1 MKQVYIID
9 ALRTPIGSFGG
20 NLQTLSA
27 TKLGA
32 IVIKKLVE
40 KSGIDIQLIDEV
52 IMGNV
57 LQAGVG
63 QAPARQTSKFANL
76 SDSTICTTVNKVCA
90 SGMKAINMAT
100 QSILLGDAD
109 VIIAGGMESMS
120 NTPFYNNSIRWGNK
134 LGNVILEDGIMK
146 DGLTD
151 VYNQTAMG
159 VAAELCATNYNI
171 NREEQDH
178 FAVMS
183 YKKSIAAWENDLFLN
198 EVVPIEINERNN
210 IKIINKDEE
219 PYKVNFD
226 KIVALKSVFKKEGT
240 VTAANASKINDGA
253 AAALLMSDE
262 KANEL
267 NLKPLA
273 VIRGYADAEQSPDL
287 FTTTPTLAIQKLL
300 KKVDLSIDDI
310 DYFELNEAFSV
321 VGIANGNL
329 LNINPL
335 KLNVHGGAVA
345 LGHPL
350 GCSGARIVVT
360 LAHILKNRKAKY
372 GVAAICNGGGGASA
386 ILIENIF

>member
-20 NLQTLSA
+20 SLQSLSA

-40 KSGIDIQLIDEV
+40 KTKIDSNIINEV

-63 QAPARQTSKFANL
+63 QAPARQAAIFAQL
-76 SDSTICTTVNKVCA
+76 PDSVICTTINKVCA
-90 SGMKAINMAT
+90 SGMKAINIGVQA
-100 QSILLGDAD
+100 ILLGDAD

-134 LGNVILEDGIMK
+134 LGNVMLEDGIMK

-171 NREEQDH
+171 NREDQDQ
-178 FAVMS
+178 FAIMS
-183 YKKSIAAWENDLFLN
+183 YKKSIGAWENDLFLN
-198 EVVPIEINERNN
+198 EVVPIEINERKKN
-210 IKIINKDEE
+210 IIIDKDEE

-226 KIVALKSVFKKEGT
+226 KITTLQSVFKKEGT

-253 AAALLMSDE
+253 AAVLLMSDE

-267 NLKPLA
+267 NLKPIA
-273 VIRGYADAEQSPDL
+273 IIRGYADAEQRSDL
-287 FTTTPTLAIQKLL
+287 FTTTPTLAIEKLL
-300 KKVDLSIDDI
+300 KKAHLNIEDI

-321 VGIANGNL
+321 VGIANSIL

-335 KLNVHGGAVA
+335 KINVHGGAVA
-345 LGHPL
+345 IGHPL

-360 LAHILKNRKAKY
+360 LAHILKNRNAKY
-372 GVAAICNGGGGASA
+372 GVAAICNGGGGATA
-386 ILIENIF
+386 ILIENLA